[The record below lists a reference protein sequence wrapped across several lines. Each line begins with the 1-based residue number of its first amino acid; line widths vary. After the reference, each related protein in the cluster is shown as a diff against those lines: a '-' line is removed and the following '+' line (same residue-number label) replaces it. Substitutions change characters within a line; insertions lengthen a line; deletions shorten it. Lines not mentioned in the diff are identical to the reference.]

1 MYNFTN
7 EEFKRLCDSIEQN
20 NKVEQLFILSM
31 IQMKKSLE
39 NKKIRDRV
47 NEKRKTNKYYGR
59 SKPKEA

>member
-31 IQMKKSLE
+31 IQMKKSIE

-47 NEKRKTNKYYGR
+47 NKKRKTNKYYSR
-59 SKPKEA
+59 PKPKEA

>member
-31 IQMKKSLE
+31 IQMKKSIE

-59 SKPKEA
+59 PKSKEA